1 MSMRRTLIFILL
13 SGFLTESIQAQFLVE
28 SNGNVAVKPTS
39 DPVLSDFAINRPGDS
54 NTCIY

>member
-1 MSMRRTLIFILL
+1 MRRTLIFILL